1 MFGRGLVKGLVVTM
15 RHFIESYTYD
25 RKPWQWLSRSRYN
38 EEWLDRHQAIDGKG
52 IFTIQYPEEKR
63 VTAERFRF
71 YPVLIYEQ
79 TPDHLRCTACGIC
92 ARVCPPQC
100 IWIERGTDEKGR
112 PTADP
117 NGFWI
122 DGTICMQC
130 GYCAEYCPFDAIK
143 MDQKHQ
149 VVTDNR
155 DRDMW
160 FDIHD
165 LAVSLEYYASLHPA
179 DHAAEQAWRAEQ
191 EAAKRQAAEAKGK
204 PYEPSDKPGPRTE
217 YLMAEQAE
225 ATARPVHANVVSRR
239 ADKSKS

>member
-143 MDQKHQ
+143 MDHHYELGHTDRFLGLLKTRRDLLKSAEYHESIRPTEARQ
-149 VVTDNR
+149 VR
-155 DRDMW
+155 EA
-160 FDIHD
+160 
-165 LAVSLEYYASLHPA
+165 LAAA
-179 DHAAEQAWRAEQ
+179 AAE
-191 EAAKRQAAEAKGK
+191 KRRKQQ
-204 PYEPSDKPGPRTE
+204 PRPSQNDTP
-217 YLMAEQAE
+217 
-225 ATARPVHANVVSRR
+225 
-239 ADKSKS
+239 